1 MTSELPGLKSFLLS
15 GGNTI
20 VSYCHI
26 ARTICRRAERLVIQL
41 DEKYKTSP
49 LVLTYLK
56 QTFPIICLF
65 FSRKIGKDNNVKE
78 LLWNHVV
85 NGIITFYFLFGLDQ
99 KKITFAKN
107 FYTMY
112 WTFRASIKT

>member
-1 MTSELPGLKSFLLS
+1 MLACDTSPSKLQIPEISNDDIFFLEDKIDTMTSELPGLKSFLLS

-49 LVLTYLK
+49 LVLTYLNRLSDY
-56 QTFPIICLF
+56 LF
-65 FSRKIGKDNNVKE
+65 VLSRKIGKDNNVKE
-78 LLWNHVV
+78 LLWKPR
-85 NGIITFYFLFGLDQ
+85 G
-99 KKITFAKN
+99 
-107 FYTMY
+107 
-112 WTFRASIKT
+112 